1 MSSEHAC
8 LSLPV
13 WILILLSCPHFPQ
26 SYLVLLRWINDS
38 FQVTFQPTVNSSV
51 LSDSGCVPNHR
62 WLRGSSARPH
72 SAESHGAEWL
82 WSVYSLN
89 TLCLD
94 CVNRHGEWHHSLAG
108 TLDRVNGERTQKD
121 SMPSLL
127 TLLPEF
133 SCDVTCQVAS
143 CASHAA
149 LLDCSPVF
157 PSRWTVSLWN
167 WQPKPPLSLKLLFS
181 DYSTPPFTLKVKKLL
196 CFPF

>member
-1 MSSEHAC
+1 MSSEHAR

-26 SYLVLLRWINDS
+26 RSLVLLRWINDS
-38 FQVTFQPTVNSSV
+38 FQVIFQPAVDSSV
-51 LSDSGCVPNHR
+51 LSDSGYVTNYR

-72 SAESHGAEWL
+72 LAESHGTEWL

-89 TLCLD
+89 TSCLD
-94 CVNRHGEWHHSLAG
+94 CVNWHGELHHSLAG
-108 TLDRVNGERTQKD
+108 TLDRVNGERMQKD
-121 SMPSLL
+121 SKPSLL

-133 SCDVTCQVAS
+133 SCDVICQVAS
-143 CASHAA
+143 CARHAA

-157 PSRWTVSLWN
+157 PSWWTVSLWN

-181 DYSTPPFTLKVKKLL
+181 DYPPPL
-196 CFPF
+196 